1 MIERTDLRQT
11 VMMEL
16 SMEMMMIEL
25 TDELQC
31 NRLLKWI
38 DDRIDFQ
45 NNNDGTNYGN
55 DDDRFDW

>member
-1 MIERTDLRQT
+1 
-11 VMMEL
+11 MMEPTVV
-16 SMEMMMIEL
+16 MMMIEL
-25 TDELQC
+25 TDEIQC